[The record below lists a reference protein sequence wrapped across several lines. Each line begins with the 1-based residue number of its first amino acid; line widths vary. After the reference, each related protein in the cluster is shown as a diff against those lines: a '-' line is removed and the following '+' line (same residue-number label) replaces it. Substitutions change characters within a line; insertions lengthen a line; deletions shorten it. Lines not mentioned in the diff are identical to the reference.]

1 MKKIFT
7 IIILPIIIIGL
18 VYAIWHS
25 IQEPIE
31 FGKLRSQ
38 REQVGIE
45 RLKDIRT
52 LEVAFKSRYGRF
64 TASIDTLID
73 FYKNGQIT
81 IIKRIG
87 SMDDSLAVAQKQ
99 VRRDSIKIN
108 VRDTILKRESF
119 NPDSLRIIPFS
130 GGQPIQMKAVIKS
143 VSGVDVPLFEATMP
157 FKSILQGLNKQL
169 IINLVCEREENGRY
183 PGLRV
188 GSIDSPNNNA
198 GNWE

>member
-143 VSGVDVPLFEATMP
+143 VSGVEVPLFEATMP